1 MTEERTR
8 FEVLLESIETKVNV
22 IAEGHGALVE
32 RLDRMERRFEARFD
46 GLESRF
52 DGLESRFDGLESR
65 FNGLESRFNGLESR
79 FNGLETKVDRLET
92 KVDRVETKVDRVETK
107 IDGLETKV
115 DGLEVFASDAQ
126 GRLKRIETHLQLKRA
141 NRSAPRH
148 IATSAALSKRRRK
161 R

>member
-1 MTEERTR
+1 MMTEERTR

-32 RLDRMERRFEARFD
+32 RLDRMERRFETRFD

-65 FNGLESRFNGLESR
+65 FNGLESRFNGL
-79 FNGLETKVDRLET
+79 GTKVDR
-92 KVDRVETKVDRVETK
+92 
-107 IDGLETKV
+107 
-115 DGLEVFASDAQ
+115 LEVFASDAQ

-148 IATSAALSKRRRK
+148 IATSAAPSKRRRK
-161 R
+161 